1 MKEKKDYYI
10 EVHNQIIGWTNNCD
24 TKASI
29 VIAFAGV
36 LMSIAFTSDYMLNTI
51 KVQVE
56 NIFKFWRDDIG
67 EFSIISTIMFISL
80 GAVLVFM
87 SGCIYNAINALKANI
102 NCTDDSIIFFGKIAK
117 LSKEAYVD
125 KVANIT
131 DDEYQQ
137 DKLSQ
142 IHNCATICNTKF
154 KYYNKSI
161 NTLSKGLLS
170 FIVFIICVIILNA
183 L

>member
-1 MKEKKDYYI
+1 MNDKKDYYA

-29 VIAFAGV
+29 VLAFVGVLVSIAFAN
-36 LMSIAFTSDYMLNTI
+36 DYILDTI
-51 KVQVE
+51 SVQVE
-56 NIFKFWRDDIG
+56 NILRFWSDGIG
-67 EFSIISTIMFISL
+67 EFSVISMIMFISL
-80 GAVLVFM
+80 GGVLTFM
-87 SGCIYNAINALKANI
+87 GICFYFAISALKANTD
-102 NCTDDSIIFFGKIAK
+102 CSDDSIIFFGKIAK
-117 LSKEAYVD
+117 LSKETYVD
-125 KVANIT
+125 KVTKIT

-142 IHNCATICNTKF
+142 IYNCATICNAKF

-161 NTLSKGLLS
+161 AALLKGLLS
-170 FIVFIICVIILNA
+170 FVAFIVCVIILNA